1 MSKEKFAKPVANDQ
15 LINDACA
22 IIEQAQKFAHHA
34 VNETLVKRNWL
45 LGMRIQK
52 EVLKDERADYG
63 KQVVKNLSCELVK
76 RYGCGFNQANLYH
89 FVNFF
94 NCFPKDFLRSE

>member
-1 MSKEKFAKPVANDQ
+1 MSKEKTAKPIANTQ

-22 IIEQAQKFAHHA
+22 IIEQAQKFARHA

-52 EVLKDERADYG
+52 EVLKDKRAGYG
-63 KQVVKNLSCELVK
+63 DLVISALSKKLTQ
-76 RYGCGFNQANLYH
+76 RYG
-89 FVNFF
+89 
-94 NCFPKDFLRSE
+94 

>member
-1 MSKEKFAKPVANDQ
+1 MFKEKSAKPVVNGQ

-22 IIEQAQKFAHHA
+22 IIEQAQEFAHHA

-52 EVLKDERADYG
+52 RCLRMSEPTM
-63 KQVVKNLSCELVK
+63 
-76 RYGCGFNQANLYH
+76 ANRL
-89 FVNFF
+89 
-94 NCFPKDFLRSE
+94 